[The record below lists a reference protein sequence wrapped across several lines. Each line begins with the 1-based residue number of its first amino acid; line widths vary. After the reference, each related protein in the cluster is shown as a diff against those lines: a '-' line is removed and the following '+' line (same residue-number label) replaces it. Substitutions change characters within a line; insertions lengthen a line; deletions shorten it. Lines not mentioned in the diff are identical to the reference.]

1 MKREVLTYPLSEQQV
16 RAELAHVVE
25 FYLAKGA
32 TTCRVLFGFAWGNKY
47 YPSNEWFE
55 EDVALI
61 NLSAKVAEVEATG
74 LGRIGS
80 DDLYLRMDDLEF
92 RFCHDS
98 DIHISFIEH
107 HPEMEHFYQRWK
119 MLGFKPAE
127 WLKDEPHGSSKKV
140 RDA

>member
-1 MKREVLTYPLSEQQV
+1 MKREVLTYPLSEQQM
-16 RAELAHVVE
+16 REELAHVVE
-25 FYLAKGA
+25 FYLAKSA
-32 TTCRVLFGFAWGNKY
+32 TTCRVLFGYAWGNDY
-47 YPSNEWFE
+47 YLTKEWLE
-55 EDVALI
+55 EEVALN
-61 NLSAKVAEVEATG
+61 NLIAKVAKVEATG
-74 LGRIGS
+74 VGRIGS
-80 DDLYLRMDDLEF
+80 DDLFLQVDDLEF
-92 RFCHDS
+92 LFCHDS